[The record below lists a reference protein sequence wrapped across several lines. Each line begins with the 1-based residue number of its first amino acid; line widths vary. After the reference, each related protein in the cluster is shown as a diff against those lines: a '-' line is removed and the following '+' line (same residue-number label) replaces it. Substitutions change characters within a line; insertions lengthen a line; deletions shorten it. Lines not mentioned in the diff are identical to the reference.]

1 MKILGYIILVVA
13 GLLCTP
19 QAKAQTDRQLIR
31 NGNKLFRQQNYAKAE
46 IEYRKAL
53 SKNPRNTQAMY
64 NLGCALMQ
72 QQKDSAAVVQLQ
84 AAGKS
89 ETAKMRKAM
98 VYHNIGVI
106 CQGHQMYG
114 EAIEAYKESLRNN
127 PADNETR
134 YNLALCKRL
143 QKKQK
148 QNGGGGDKDKDKNN
162 KDKQQKDKDNQH
174 SDKQQKDKEQQQKQP
189 KDQMSKENAEQ
200 LLNYAVQAE
209 KATQQRLKQAQQ
221 QPQRRRLQKNW

>member
-98 VYHNIGVI
+98 V
-106 CQGHQMYG
+106 
-114 EAIEAYKESLRNN
+114 
-127 PADNETR
+127 
-134 YNLALCKRL
+134 
-143 QKKQK
+143 
-148 QNGGGGDKDKDKNN
+148 
-162 KDKQQKDKDNQH
+162 
-174 SDKQQKDKEQQQKQP
+174 
-189 KDQMSKENAEQ
+189 
-200 LLNYAVQAE
+200 
-209 KATQQRLKQAQQ
+209 
-221 QPQRRRLQKNW
+221 

>member
-98 VYHNIGVI
+98 VYHNIVVI

-148 QNGGGGDKDKDKNN
+148 QNGGGGGKDKDKNN